1 MMETIGFWMMVFGIS
16 AYGIGLI
23 LICAGELL

>member
-16 AYGIGLI
+16 VYGIGLI
-23 LICAGELL
+23 LIYAGELL